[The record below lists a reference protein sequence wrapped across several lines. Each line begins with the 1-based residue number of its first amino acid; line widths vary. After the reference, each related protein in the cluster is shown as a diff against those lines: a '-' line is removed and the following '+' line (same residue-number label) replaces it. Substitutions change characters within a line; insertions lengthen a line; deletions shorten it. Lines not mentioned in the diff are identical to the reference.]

1 MKKTVLILLFII
13 LVVFN
18 VSAKDASSDFD
29 TQYREWKKKS
39 NFNGLTQE
47 MKIAGNVNPSGNV
60 TITIFDSENYNEP
73 KGIPFDIV
81 GGDVSL
87 PAGRQIGEFSL
98 FSNTPHVKLTIAATP
113 LTSGSEELDYNLLFS
128 YRFEAYGEDGK
139 PIGDMTAGKFEVHS
153 DRVSVSHEIKAN
165 SDHQQ
170 IDISGANGSINIHI
184 DENDAEVAS
193 PGFYESTV
201 TVSMEVSE

>member
-29 TQYREWKKKS
+29 TQYRAWKNKS
-39 NFNGLTQE
+39 NFNGLKQE

-60 TITIFDSENYNEP
+60 TITIFDSENYNET
-73 KGIPFDIV
+73 KGIPFDIA
-81 GGDVSL
+81 GGDVATS
-87 PAGRQIGEFSL
+87 AGRQIGEFSL
-98 FSNTPHVKLTIAATP
+98 FSNSPHVKLTVAATS
-113 LTSGSEELDYNLLFS
+113 LISGSEQLDYELSFS
-128 YRFEAYGEDGK
+128 YRFESYGNDGK
-139 PIGDMTAGKFEVHS
+139 PVGTMTAGEF
-153 DRVSVSHEIKAN
+153 SVTSGTSKEHEIKAG

-184 DENDAEVAS
+184 EDRVAKAAA

-201 TVSMEVSE
+201 TVSMEVIE

>member
-1 MKKTVLILLFII
+1 MKKTVLILIFLI

-29 TQYREWKKKS
+29 TQYSAWKNKS

-60 TITIFDSENYNEP
+60 TIIIFDSENYNET

-81 GGDVSL
+81 GGDVSTL
-87 PAGRQIGEFSL
+87 AGRQIGEFSL
-98 FSNTPHVKLTIAATP
+98 FSNSPHVKLKVTATP
-113 LTSGSEELDYNLLFS
+113 LISGREELDYELSFS
-128 YRFEAYGEDGK
+128 YRFEAYGNDGK
-139 PIGDMTAGKFEVHS
+139 PVGTMTAGEFSVTS
-153 DRVSVSHEIKAN
+153 DKTSYEHVIKAGT
-165 SDHQQ
+165 DHQQ

-184 DENDAEVAS
+184 KGRDAQDAA

-201 TVSMEVSE
+201 TVSMDVIE